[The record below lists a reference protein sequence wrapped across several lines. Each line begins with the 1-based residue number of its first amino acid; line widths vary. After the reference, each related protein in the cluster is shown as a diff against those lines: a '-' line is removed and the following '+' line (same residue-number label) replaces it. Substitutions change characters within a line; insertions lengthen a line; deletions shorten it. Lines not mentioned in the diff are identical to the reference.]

1 MTNMQYMYINSAH
14 LITHLQS
21 VYLLQDYFQHSKAL
35 KKKKPQITTR
45 KMSFLP
51 PKTLSAKALGN
62 QNSILHSNKLYNS
75 RYQEVNP

>member
-35 KKKKPQITTR
+35 KKK
-45 KMSFLP
+45 S
-51 PKTLSAKALGN
+51 LG
-62 QNSILHSNKLYNS
+62 
-75 RYQEVNP
+75 

>member
-35 KKKKPQITTR
+35 KKKASDNNQKNV
-45 KMSFLP
+45 LP
-51 PKTLSAKALGN
+51 SPKNAQCQGPGQSKF
-62 QNSILHSNKLYNS
+62 NST
-75 RYQEVNP
+75 QQQVV